1 MLAIDVEFLTGS
13 YVATAFDNR
22 SKQEWPPHPA
32 RLFAALV
39 AAWADGEEFDGTER
53 QALEALERLRPPKIL
68 CDPTPAF
75 RAVVDHYVPDNDV
88 TTLSRDVGGLYT
100 DREELVSTLRSHAA
114 ESKEHAVLARSL
126 GNLTEK
132 MRADSAK
139 VTTSS
144 GNESAKQIAEAIR
157 IMPDER
163 GRQART
169 YPTVIPGTPVVRY
182 EWDVEDF
189 AEVEALDAVLGRV
202 HRLGHSSSFVSCSV
216 NQVEAAASAD
226 EVRAWFTPSSGD
238 RSGAVLRVPGPGMTR
253 RLIDAFAVHQ
263 ASESRVT
270 PSAVATY
277 VRESGVDREVTSVH
291 GGAVI
296 VIPFGPKTRPPLNR
310 VVELTAALRGALMKF
325 SPEQPAPEILTGHR
339 SGDRPT
345 PMAEA
350 THAAFIGLPSVA
362 FEHADGRLH
371 GIALVLPRDASPDD
385 EALVRAAVRMWRQS
399 GGQLFTGTRNIRI
412 PSRVEN
418 VGYSA
423 SSSRWTQSALR
434 WATATPIVLDRFPK
448 GKHALSIAGEVIA
461 RSCEHLGLPIP
472 ISVRVSNDP
481 VIVGS
486 RPVRGFPAFS
496 TPLGNRPAVHALIT
510 FGELVRGP
518 VLIGAGRYLGMGLCV
533 PISEQSDQSG
543 GRHG

>member
-22 SKQEWPPHPA
+22 RKQEWPPHPA
-32 RLFAALV
+32 RLFAAMV
-39 AAWADGEEFDGTER
+39 AAWADGEEFDRTER
-53 QALEALERLRPPKIL
+53 QALEALERLGPPKIL
-68 CDPTPAF
+68 CDPTPAL
-75 RAVVDHYVPDNDV
+75 RAIVDHYVPDNDV
-88 TTLSRDVGGLYT
+88 TTLSRDLSGLYT
-100 DREELVSTLRSHAA
+100 DFAELVSVMGSQSL
-114 ESKEHAVLARSL
+114 ESKEHAKAGRSMD
-126 GNLTEK
+126 NLTEK
-132 MRADSAK
+132 MRVDSAK
-139 VTTSS
+139 VTASVGT
-144 GNESAKQIAEAIR
+144 ESASQIAEAIR

-169 YPTVIPGTPVVRY
+169 YPTVIPRTPVVRY
-182 EWDVEDF
+182 EWGVEDF
-189 AEVEALDAVLGRV
+189 GELDALDAVLGRV

-216 NQVEAAASAD
+216 VQPEDAEPAD
-226 EVRAWFTPSSGD
+226 DIRAWVTPALGD
-238 RSGAVLRVPGPGMTR
+238 RAGVVLRVPGPGMTR
-253 RLIDAFAVHQ
+253 RLVDAFAVHQ

-277 VRESGVDREVTSVH
+277 VRESGAESEITSVH

-296 VIPFGPKTRPPLNR
+296 VVPFGPTTRPPLNR
-310 VVELTAALRGALMKF
+310 VVELTSALRGSLMKF

-350 THAAFIGLPSVA
+350 THAALIGLPAVA

-371 GIALVLPRDASPDD
+371 GLAVVLPRSASPDD

-399 GGQLFTGTRNIRI
+399 SGELFTGTRKLRI
-412 PSRVEN
+412 PSRVAD
-418 VGYSA
+418 VGYSV
-423 SSSRWTQSALR
+423 SSSRWTEPAMR

-448 GKHALSIAGEVIA
+448 GKHALDIAGEVIA

-472 ISVRVSNDP
+472 VSVRVSNDP

-486 RPVRGFPAFS
+486 RPVRGFPAFA

-533 PISEQSDQSG
+533 PLPGKSDEKG
-543 GRHG
+543 ALNG